1 MKRSLASI
9 ALALTAS
16 LSLTACDPPMPPEV
30 LASLAEQTYTC
41 VEGNSDLAAIA
52 TVAAVAADWQF
63 GVETN
68 CPGMTITPVEAAS
81 ELTVLQIH
89 ESDALAVGS
98 VFSSVPFALDAI
110 VLAVSLPDITDVHL
124 SADVIQ
130 KIWAGEITSWSD
142 PAIAKLNASFEMP
155 DLAITFGNELSSSAS
170 EPLTQ
175 WLSRL
180 LGQEVTLSAGQ
191 ATLDN
196 FTEGALVATKFSK
209 ASEYAATMVAIV
221 TSSAPDGVLPATESI
236 STGATMF
243 KTKKSESAPGT
254 LELSFDSEA
263 TPIAPE
269 GINEVP
275 EPYEAVSTISLSL
288 IGDDSLATRAAA
300 RYLLRQD
307 SQGSLGLS
315 YVIALPESLR
325 AKALAEVSVGLPQ
338 PTIAP
343 E

>member
-52 TVAAVAADWQF
+52 AVADVSADWQF
-63 GVETN
+63 GVEIN
-68 CPGMTITPVEAAS
+68 CPGMTITPVAEATAQTS
-81 ELTVLQIH
+81 LQIH
-89 ESDALAVGS
+89 ESLVSPLGS
-98 VFSSVPFALDAI
+98 SFASVPFALDAI

-124 SADVIQ
+124 SAAVIS
-130 KIWAGEITSWSD
+130 KIWAGEITNWSD

-155 DLAITFGNELSSSAS
+155 DLAISFGSELDEVAAK
-170 EPLTQ
+170 PLTD
-175 WLSRL
+175 WLGRL
-180 LGQEVTLSAGQ
+180 AGETISLSGSEAS
-191 ATLDN
+191 LDE
-196 FTEGALVATKFSK
+196 FSEGALVLTKFSK
-209 ASEYAATMVAIV
+209 ASEYSATMVAIV
-221 TSSAPDGVLPATESI
+221 TKSAPDGVLPATESI
-236 STGATMF
+236 TTAATMF
-243 KTKKSESAPGT
+243 KTESKNGFMSLT
-254 LELSFDSEA
+254 FDA
-263 TPIAPE
+263 DAKPIAPE

-275 EPYEAVSTISLSL
+275 APYEAVSTISLSL
-288 IGDDSLATRAAA
+288 IGEDNLTTRAAA

-315 YVIALPESLR
+315 YVLALPESLR
-325 AKALAEVSVGLPQ
+325 AVALAEVSIGLPQ

-343 E
+343 D